1 MGIEKEFK
9 DLVYNL
15 NEQKKEEIFSF
26 EFENKKYWLKKARA
40 TKSNFIHK
48 LLYKRF
54 SIEVLLPVENKT
66 AKDSLKFE
74 TNKIE
79 RLMQKGVNTPTIKIK
94 NESFFV
100 LEDSGKMVNS
110 YIRKRD
116 ISKEKMYY
124 YIDLMLENLALIHN
138 NHEYHG
144 GPQARNFLYKDGKI
158 TAIDFEDSF
167 DDNIDL
173 EVLQFRDFILFLL
186 SLTKTR
192 ASFEIDYN
200 YVIKKYTELVPQNS
214 DFRRKLKS
222 LAQKISFFITLSQN
236 RFFKKV
242 IGRDGQGFFKLF
254 LILKN
259 LKG

>member
-1 MGIEKEFK
+1 MGIEEEFE
-9 DLVYNL
+9 DLVYDL
-15 NEQKKEEIFSF
+15 NKRKQEEIFSF
-26 EFENKKYWLKKARA
+26 EYKNKKYWLKKARA

-48 LLYKRF
+48 LFYKF
-54 SIEVLLPVENKT
+54 FLIQILLPVENKSE
-66 AKDSLKFE
+66 KDSLEFE
-74 TNKIE
+74 TNKIV
-79 RLMQKGVNTPTIKIK
+79 RLKQKGICTPKIKIK

-110 YIRKRD
+110 YIRKKD

-200 YVIKKYTELVPQNS
+200 YVIKKYTELVPQNN
-214 DFRRKLKS
+214 DFRHKLKS

-236 RFFKKV
+236 CFFKKV